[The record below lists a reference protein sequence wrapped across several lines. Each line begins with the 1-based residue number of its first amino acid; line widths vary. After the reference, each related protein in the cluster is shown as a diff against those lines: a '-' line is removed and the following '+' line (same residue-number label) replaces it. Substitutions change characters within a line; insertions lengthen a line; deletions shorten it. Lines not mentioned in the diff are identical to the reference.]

1 MCFTLEASKNSFLIN
16 LISCLILFF
25 LFNEKNN
32 ENKIIA
38 FMLFLVGLM
47 QLYDWIF
54 WSNQK
59 KNNINFIFTKIAML
73 TNYLTPL
80 LVALIIYYYKN
91 KLNKYSIPLI
101 IIYLIVFLIY
111 LFTNFNNIDYT
122 LVNQKSTPSLYWQ
135 WNHVNNHFFIN
146 LLYLITILGLVY
158 LNLSF
163 PINVIGCLFILLT
176 LLFSYYYYKN
186 TVLGRF
192 WCYYASFIPIFII
205 IFYLIKNKIKSKI

>member
-1 MCFTLEASKNSFLIN
+1 
-16 LISCLILFF
+16 
-25 LFNEKNN
+25 
-32 ENKIIA
+32 
-38 FMLFLVGLM
+38 MLFLVGLM

-54 WSNQK
+54 WINQK

-122 LVNQKSTPSLYWQ
+122 LVTEKSAPSLYWQ
-135 WNHVNNHFFIN
+135 WNHVNYHFLIN
-146 LLYLITILGLVY
+146 LLYTITLLGILY

-163 PINVIGCLFILLT
+163 PINSIGCLFILLT
-176 LLFSYYYYKN
+176 LVFSYYYYKN
-186 TVLGRF
+186 SILGRF
-192 WCYYASFIPIFII
+192 WCYYTSYIPIFII
-205 IFYLIKNKIKSKI
+205 IYYLIKNKK